1 MNLQRVVVWLAAA
14 TALCAA
20 PAAAQDVTFEF
31 RGVISE
37 RFGPYFPDIVEGTPF
52 HGTYTFNLGT
62 PDTNNIPTVGDY
74 WHYSAPYGVAV
85 DIAGHRFQTDPTNVQ
100 FLIELSNDHGV
111 PTPSDN
117 YVLHSYV
124 NNVTSGTSVPFIS
137 WQLDGTSLAALGST
151 YLSDVPPNLG
161 DWTQSG
167 FEVDFS
173 NDGGL
178 LGQITAIAVTDMP
191 LTPLTPEQLM
201 SGPPGPPGPPGP
213 EGPQGEVGPPG
224 PEGPQG
230 PAGPVGPQGPQGE
243 RGATGLQGPQGPQ
256 GERGEGLVSGALLL
270 LTGTDQPP
278 AGYTFLATFTTRMDT
293 TPGVAGGVHDITVRV
308 YRKN

>member
-161 DWTQSG
+161 DWTQRIR
-167 FEVDFS
+167 
-173 NDGGL
+173 GGL
-178 LGQITAIAVTDMP
+178 LERRRASRTDYGDRRYRHAVDAADARTVDERTAGT
-191 LTPLTPEQLM
+191 
-201 SGPPGPPGPPGP
+201 PGPTWTRRA
-213 EGPQGEVGPPG
+213 
-224 PEGPQG
+224 
-230 PAGPVGPQGPQGE
+230 AG
-243 RGATGLQGPQGPQ
+243 
-256 GERGEGLVSGALLL
+256 
-270 LTGTDQPP
+270 
-278 AGYTFLATFTTRMDT
+278 
-293 TPGVAGGVHDITVRV
+293 
-308 YRKN
+308 